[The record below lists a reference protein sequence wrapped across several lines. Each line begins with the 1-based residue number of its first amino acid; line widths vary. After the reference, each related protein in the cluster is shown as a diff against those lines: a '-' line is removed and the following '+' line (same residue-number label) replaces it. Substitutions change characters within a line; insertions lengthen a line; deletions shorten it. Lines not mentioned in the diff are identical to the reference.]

1 MNKVTFFGGVVAALA
16 VLAGGSANAYVNVP
30 TLSPQPLEAN
40 EPIQIR
46 IESGMEHAIFEAP
59 GDTMIFP
66 RVTRVGQ
73 SIRVEVLG
81 VDYTNTSPFVPMPA
95 TTWTYTIG
103 SFPAGA
109 YSVSLVMAS
118 PIPDGFQYTTLHTVP
133 AIIRGQGEPTMLPSG
148 GWQSALIL
156 SLGLVLV
163 GIAAVRKRVA
173 RR

>member
-16 VLAGGSANAYVNVP
+16 VLVGGNAYGYVNVP
-30 TLSPQPLEAN
+30 TLLPEPLIAN
-40 EPIQIR
+40 QPIQMR
-46 IESGMEHAIFEAP
+46 VEFGFEHVIAEDP
-59 GDTMIFP
+59 DNPMTFP
-66 RVTRVGQ
+66 RVTRNGQ
-73 SIRVEVLG
+73 AIRVEVFG
-81 VDYTNTSPFVPMPA
+81 IDNTNTSPFNPMPPS
-95 TTWTYTIG
+95 THTYSIG